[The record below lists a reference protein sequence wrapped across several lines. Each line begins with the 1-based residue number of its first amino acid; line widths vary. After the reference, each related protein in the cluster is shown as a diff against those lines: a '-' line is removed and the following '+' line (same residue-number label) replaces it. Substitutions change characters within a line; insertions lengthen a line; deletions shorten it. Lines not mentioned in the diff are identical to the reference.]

1 VSARRRALVVGGT
14 GFIGAAICRRL
25 RARGYEVVALSRRGA
40 SDAPAGLPDSP
51 FPDFGPALRHA
62 RLDLVSC
69 ADAEID
75 ALLAAEHPDAVVNA
89 AGVAWGCTEREMR
102 DLNTVLVER
111 LVAALGRTL
120 PKARLVQLGSVHE
133 YGAQP
138 QGRILTESM
147 VPRPTTAYGSAKLG
161 ATEEVL
167 RAGRAGLVPG
177 VVLRATNVV
186 GAAAPPLSL
195 AGRVAAD
202 LARAERTGAPAVLT
216 LSPLRA
222 SRDFV
227 DVDDVAR
234 AAALAAD
241 AGLSGE
247 VLNIGSGRPVP
258 VRAVVDTLVRISGL
272 PATVLETAVEEAAR
286 GYRLDWQQPDIRRA
300 GRLLGWSPVKTLDQ
314 SMRELWESA
323 RAAEYRAAGVGVV
336 GAVGAVSAVGTAS
349 GAGPGNAS
357 GKDPAGMSGSDPR
370 SSYTRDH
377 MDRADSARSTG
388 SQEGSSMLGADAD
401 RRDGARPRG
410 LPQRSSAHSASG
422 GGLQ

>member
-1 VSARRRALVVGGT
+1 ML
-14 GFIGAAICRRL
+14 
-25 RARGYEVVALSRRGA
+25 
-40 SDAPAGLPDSP
+40 
-51 FPDFGPALRHA
+51 
-62 RLDLVSC
+62 
-69 ADAEID
+69 
-75 ALLAAEHPDAVVNA
+75 
-89 AGVAWGCTEREMR
+89 
-102 DLNTVLVER
+102 DLNTVLVQR

-120 PKARLVQLGSVHE
+120 PKTRLVQLGSVHE

-147 VPRPTTAYGSAKLG
+147 VPRPTTAYGAAKLG

-167 RAGRAGLVPG
+167 RAGRTGRVPG
-177 VVLRATNVV
+177 IVLRATNVV

-247 VLNIGSGRPVP
+247 VFNIGSGRPVP
-258 VRAVVDTLVRISGL
+258 VRTVVDTLVRISGL

-323 RAAEYRAAGVGVV
+323 RAAEYRAAGD
-336 GAVGAVSAVGTAS
+336 GAAATESA
-349 GAGPGNAS
+349 AGPGT
-357 GKDPAGMSGSDPR
+357 DPAGKPGSDTG
-370 SSYTRDH
+370 SSPVRNRV
-377 MDRADSARSTG
+377 DRGDYRRSTG
-388 SQEGSSMLGADAD
+388 SQEGSSMLEADAD